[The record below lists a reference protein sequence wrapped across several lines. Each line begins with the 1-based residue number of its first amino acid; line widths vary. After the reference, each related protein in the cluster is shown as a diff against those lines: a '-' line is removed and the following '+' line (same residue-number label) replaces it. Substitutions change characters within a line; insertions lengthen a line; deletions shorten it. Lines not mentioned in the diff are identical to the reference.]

1 MNPYDTFVHF
11 IRLFVFLTVGG
22 CCFLPTQTS
31 KFPPKKKKLEVNYG
45 MTLTPPMWDAMLLQ
59 NLRSL
64 YLESVVL
71 FNGGIRRYMQ
81 EKKHME
87 ECELLFF

>member
-1 MNPYDTFVHF
+1 
-11 IRLFVFLTVGG
+11 
-22 CCFLPTQTS
+22 
-31 KFPPKKKKLEVNYG
+31 